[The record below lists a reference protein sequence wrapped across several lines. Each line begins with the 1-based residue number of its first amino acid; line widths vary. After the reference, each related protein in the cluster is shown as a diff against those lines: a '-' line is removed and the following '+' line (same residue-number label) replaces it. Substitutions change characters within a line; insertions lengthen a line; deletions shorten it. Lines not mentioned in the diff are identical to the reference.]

1 MLSLLSLLV
10 LLAPGCSQADKVSDD
25 SAPIEGDADADADA
39 DGDTDADADGDS
51 DADSDSDSD
60 ADPPEAKLVLNE
72 LVSGNQTGATDENG
86 DYEDWIELVN
96 IGDAAADLTGWGL
109 NDAIDEKDPWPFPE
123 TQALNPGERLIIWA
137 DDDAKD
143 GPLHA
148 DFKLS
153 GDGETLSL
161 LNPDGEVVEEVS
173 FPALDDDQAY
183 ARLPDGDGDWALSDT
198 PTPGAANK

>member
-1 MLSLLSLLV
+1 MLTLLSLLT
-10 LLAPGCSQADKVSDD
+10 LLTPGCSQADKVSDD
-25 SAPIEGDADADADA
+25 SAPIEGDADADGDA
-39 DGDTDADADGDS
+39 DGDTDADS

-72 LVSGNQTGATDENG
+72 LVAGNQTGATDEAGQN
-86 DYEDWIELVN
+86 EDWIELLN

-109 NDAIDEKDPWPFPE
+109 TDSFGEKEPWPFPE

-137 DDDAKD
+137 DEDLDD

-161 LNPDGEVVEEVS
+161 VNPDEEATDEVS

-183 ARLPDGDGDWALSDT
+183 ARLPDGDGAWDLSDT
-198 PTPGAANK
+198 PTPGAENK